1 LELLINDHTVDFT
14 LDGEKD
20 TTDIIRSVTEWSHE
34 RKLVFAS
41 VIIDGTEYIPSEI
54 PTMDLD
60 EIKEINC
67 IVQSIADIVVD
78 SLKEGIAYCNRADGA
93 LDSLDEDGPLTEVDV
108 HDLVDGLSWM
118 QEIVLS
124 VISMLQLSTSE
135 IRFRDG
141 TVQDYFEKLSELI
154 TEIQSVPV
162 EEASDQS
169 FLQRYTK
176 AIHDMEELFKIILM
190 SEQLKD
196 LIVQSIDSPDNLLK
210 GIMELKDEM
219 PEIAEKLEKA
229 SIAYQSGNDEGG
241 AELLQ
246 DIMDFIYFYMR
257 TCYQLTPVFGI
268 DLQTITI
275 DGESMD
281 DINAYVNELLNE
293 IVDVME
299 NNDII
304 SLSDILEYEL
314 KPQFE
319 KLTRYLEK
327 LLTELQSFS

>member
-14 LDGEKD
+14 LDKEKD
-20 TTDIIRSVTEWSHE
+20 TNDIITSVSEWANE
-34 RKLVFAS
+34 RKLVFAR
-41 VIIDGTEYIPSEI
+41 VIINDTEYIPAEI
-54 PTMDLD
+54 PTIPVD
-60 EIKEINC
+60 EVKEINC

-78 SLKEGIAYCNRADGA
+78 SLKEGIAYCTRADGA
-93 LDSLDEDGPLTEVDV
+93 LEGIEEDGPLTEVDV
-108 HDLVDGLSWM
+108 HDLVDGLTWM

-124 VISMLQLSTSE
+124 VVSMLQLSTSE

-141 TVQDYFEKLSELI
+141 TVQEHFEKLSELI
-154 TEIQSVPV
+154 TEIQSVTV
-162 EEASDQS
+162 EEASDIS
-169 FLQRYTK
+169 FLARYKK
-176 AIHDMEELFKIILM
+176 AISDMDELFKIILM

-196 LIVQSIDSPDNLLK
+196 LIVLSIDSPDNLLK
-210 GIMELKDEM
+210 GIMELRDEM
-219 PEIAEKLEKA
+219 PEIAEMLEKA
-229 SIAYQSGNDEGG
+229 SVAYQSGNDEAG

-246 DIMDFIYFYMR
+246 DIIDFIYFYMR

-268 DLQTITI
+268 DLKTITI

-281 DINAYVNELLNE
+281 DINAYVNDLLNE

-319 KLTRYLEK
+319 KLTLYLEK

>member
-1 LELLINDHTVDFT
+1 MELLINDHTVDFT
-14 LDGEKD
+14 LDSEKD
-20 TTDIIRSVTEWSHE
+20 TTDIITSVNEWAQE
-34 RKLVFAS
+34 RKLVFVS
-41 VIIDGTEYIPSEI
+41 VIIDGTEYIPAEI
-54 PTMDLD
+54 PTFSLD
-60 EIKEINC
+60 EVKEINC
-67 IVQSIADIVVD
+67 IVQSVADIVVD
-78 SLKEGIAYCNRADGA
+78 SLKEGIAYCTRADGA
-93 LDSLDEDGPLTEVDV
+93 LDSLEDDGPLTEVDV
-108 HDLVDGLSWM
+108 NDLVDGLNWM
-118 QEIVLS
+118 REIVNS
-124 VISMLQLSTSE
+124 VISMLQLSPSE

-141 TVQDYFEKLSELI
+141 TVQEHFEKLSELI
-154 TEIQSVPV
+154 TETQSVPV

-176 AIHDMEELFKIILM
+176 AINDMVELFKIILM

-229 SIAYQSGNDEGG
+229 SIAYQSGNDEEG

-268 DLQTITI
+268 DLKSITI

-319 KLTRYLEK
+319 KLTLYLEK